1 MSLYKVH
8 KIIINDNCYFVDV
21 KYKSEDEWNLDV
33 TCSRDS
39 LYVPLDSL
47 YAPLDSDIAAGEFIM
62 QERPGITL
70 GTARWKVCKFWFD
83 KIMSAPENWF

>member
-8 KIIINDNCYFVDV
+8 KIIIYDNCYFVDV

-39 LYVPLDSL
+39 LYI
-47 YAPLDSDIAAGEFIM
+47 PLDSDIATGEFIM
-62 QERPGITL
+62 RERPGITPD
-70 GTARWKVCKFWFD
+70 TARWKVCKFWFD

>member
-39 LYVPLDSL
+39 LY
-47 YAPLDSDIAAGEFIM
+47 APLDSDIAAGEFIM

-70 GTARWKVCKFWFD
+70 DTARWKVCKFWFD
-83 KIMSAPENWF
+83 KIMSAPEGWF